1 MTTALT
7 NLNRAG
13 SLSTDGEHLFRCEHC
28 NARCTRSPTKDLE
41 YGHLTGC
48 PRRPDDFPKGGGYV
62 SHRDQIDIG
71 QEVA

>member
-1 MTTALT
+1 MTTSLT

-13 SLSTDGEHLFRCEHC
+13 DLSTDGDGEFRCEYC
-28 NARCTRSPTKDLE
+28 NARCTRSPTSNLE

-48 PRRPDDFPKGGGYV
+48 PQRPDDLPKGGGYV
-62 SHRDQIDIG
+62 SERDQLDVG